1 MKTTITLLMLVF
13 AMMSAQA
20 MALEC
25 YSESPTLAEAENIFE
40 HKPPTE
46 LTRKQQKQLK
56 KLFDKLEGEWEGRE
70 VSFDCV
76 GSETNAR
83 KRILNKTLTID
94 VEKRSD
100 SSARIN
106 SEIYSEERRTTRYE
120 HFRLFVVDDYLR
132 LDGRSAAGD
141 IELLL
146 VESGRVSFLSR
157 YFIRNRKV
165 ISLDELEHPELGI
178 LPAIRDSIV
187 SILPI
192 DDSDEVSIQPI
203 DPENSGDV
211 SIQPID
217 PENSGDVSI
226 QPVDESGD
234 VRIQPV
240 PEERVRERNREIE
253 YLAGGALK
261 EVVRT
266 IRLNGRSMNIDIT
279 TYTNGYL
286 SSSYQWSVR
295 R

>member
-46 LTRKQQKQLK
+46 LTRKQQKQLE

-141 IELLL
+141 IELLS

-165 ISLDELEHPELGI
+165 ISLDELENPELGI

-203 DPENSGDV
+203 DPEN
-211 SIQPID
+211 I
-217 PENSGDVSI
+217 GDVSI

-234 VRIQPV
+234 VRIQPF